1 MDFFDV
7 NSQKLPGMIKLK
19 IIIDSLHSNG
29 KLYFNFCKN
38 YE

>member
-7 NSQKLPGMIKLK
+7 NSQKLSGIIKLK
-19 IIIDSLHSNG
+19 IIIDSFHNNDKS
-29 KLYFNFCKN
+29 YFNFRKN

>member
-7 NSQKLPGMIKLK
+7 NSQKLSGMIKLK
-19 IIIDSLHSNG
+19 IIIDSLHNNG
-29 KLYFNFCKN
+29 ELYFNFRKN